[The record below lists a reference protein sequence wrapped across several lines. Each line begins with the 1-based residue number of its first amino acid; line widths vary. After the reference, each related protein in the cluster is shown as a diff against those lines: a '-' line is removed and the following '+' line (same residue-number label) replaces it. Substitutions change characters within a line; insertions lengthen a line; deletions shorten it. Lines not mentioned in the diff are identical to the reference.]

1 MSVSRPAAV
10 IILAAGEGT
19 RMKSD
24 TTPKVLHAICGET
37 LLGHVLATA
46 RETDPVRLI
55 VVVGHRRREVT
66 AYLASHAPDAQAVVQ
81 HRQGGT
87 GHAVRTVIEAVGL
100 AEGTVV
106 VTYGDAP
113 ALRGRTLAALLSLS
127 EELELGQREGCGL
140 LEIPDLA
147 NGRGLREVGG

>member
-37 LLGHVLATA
+37 LLGHVLATG

-66 AYLASHAPDAQAVVQ
+66 EYLADTP
-81 HRQGGT
+81 
-87 GHAVRTVIEAVGL
+87 RTPRPWSSIAR
-100 AEGTVV
+100 A
-106 VTYGDAP
+106 AP
-113 ALRGRTLAALLSLS
+113 ATRSG
-127 EELELGQREGCGL
+127 
-140 LEIPDLA
+140 P
-147 NGRGLREVGG
+147 